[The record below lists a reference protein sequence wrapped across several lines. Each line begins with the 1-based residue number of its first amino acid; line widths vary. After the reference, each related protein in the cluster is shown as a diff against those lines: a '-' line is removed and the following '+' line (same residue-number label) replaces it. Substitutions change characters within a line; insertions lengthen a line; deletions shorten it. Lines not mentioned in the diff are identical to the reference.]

1 MPDQVTR
8 LLLEDIL
15 RSEEE
20 HIDYLETKLSLMATL
35 GDSEYLSLQVSPG

>member
-20 HIDYLETKLSLMATL
+20 HIDYLFTQLSLMATL